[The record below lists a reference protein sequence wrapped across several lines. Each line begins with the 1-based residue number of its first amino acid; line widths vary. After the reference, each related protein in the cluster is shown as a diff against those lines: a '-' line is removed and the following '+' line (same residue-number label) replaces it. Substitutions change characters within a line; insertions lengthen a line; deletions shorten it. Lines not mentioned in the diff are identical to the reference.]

1 MPKRTTKASPKKTI
15 SLHSLLKKE
24 LKIRFNKEIQIGRIR
39 LIVITDPIECQ
50 GVCTP
55 ETEEEY
61 QTAAGPPSPDW
72 FNRLYCNRKTI
83 PRGSIAIHQ
92 TLSESAGYEMSID
105 QICCLGC
112 AAEAGVALLAS
123 SR

>member
-1 MPKRTTKASPKKTI
+1 MPKRTNNAPLPKPP
-15 SLHSLLKKE
+15 SLHTLLKKE

-39 LIVITDPIECQ
+39 LIVITEPIECQ

-61 QTAAGPPSPDW
+61 QAAAGPPSPDW
-72 FNRLYCNRKTI
+72 FNRLYCNRKVI
-83 PRGSIAIHQ
+83 SHGSIAIHQ

-112 AAEAGVALLAS
+112 ATDAGVTLSAD